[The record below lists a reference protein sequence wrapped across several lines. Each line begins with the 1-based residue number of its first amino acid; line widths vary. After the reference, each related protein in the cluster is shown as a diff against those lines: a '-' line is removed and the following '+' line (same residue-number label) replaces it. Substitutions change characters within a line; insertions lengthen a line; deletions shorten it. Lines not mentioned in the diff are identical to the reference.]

1 MRHVA
6 RLGGADDSLSV
17 GADAH
22 ALRLDANRHLA
33 DRRAARHID
42 QSDRVV
48 ILIGGI
54 ERFAVG
60 RKSQKLGV
68 WARRQRARNLLA
80 GCVDGL
86 DRVVI
91 ADGDG
96 DELAVLA
103 HDDAAR
109 ALTHLDRFRDLH
121 LVRIEHGNRIALLVR
136 NIGFSRESG
145 MGREPKKCRRE
156 CAAGA
161 RIMPFP
167 PLPSLER
174 ALCFRLIVAERIQ
187 L

>member
-1 MRHVA
+1 MQTT
-6 RLGGADDSLSV
+6 DLSV

-22 ALRLDANRHLA
+22 AFRLDANRHLA

-42 QSDRVV
+42 QRDGVV

-54 ERFAVG
+54 ERFAIG

-68 WARRQRARNLLA
+68 RAGWQRARNLLA

-91 ADGDG
+91 ANGDS

-109 ALTHLDRFRDLH
+109 ALAHLDRFRDLH
-121 LVRIEHGNRIALLVR
+121 LVRIEHRNRIALLVR
-136 NIGFSRESG
+136 NIGFSRESS

-156 CAAGA
+156 CERAAGA
-161 RIMPFP
+161 PYHA
-167 PLPSLER
+167 LPSP
-174 ALCFRLIVAERIQ
+174 AITSVASRNCLHPQRHAHIGNCET
-187 L
+187 